1 MQWFGRHRG
10 GNTGDMGS
18 RRLWPFSAAL
28 TLVALLAIGIAVSLS
43 TGGPTSAKVATPAD
57 AQSPCAK
64 RLLGDWAD
72 GRIDGSYPVTCY
84 RVALKTLPADLE
96 VYSSASEDISQ
107 ALSQRIVQSA
117 QKISGHQGATSV
129 RKSASARASASVR
142 NSSTRPARHS
152 SRNVKPPR

>member
-1 MQWFGRHRG
+1 
-10 GNTGDMGS
+10 MGS
-18 RRLWPFSAAL
+18 RRLWPVWAGL
-28 TLVALLAIGIAVSLS
+28 MLVALLAIGIAVSIA
-43 TGGPTSAKVATPAD
+43 TGASTPARV
-57 AQSPCAK
+57 AQPASAESPCAK
-64 RLLGDWAD
+64 RLLADWAD
-72 GRIDGSYPVTCY
+72 GRIDGSYPVACY

-107 ALSQRIVQSA
+107 ALSQRIVQAAS

-142 NSSTRPARHS
+142 NSSTRPAHDS